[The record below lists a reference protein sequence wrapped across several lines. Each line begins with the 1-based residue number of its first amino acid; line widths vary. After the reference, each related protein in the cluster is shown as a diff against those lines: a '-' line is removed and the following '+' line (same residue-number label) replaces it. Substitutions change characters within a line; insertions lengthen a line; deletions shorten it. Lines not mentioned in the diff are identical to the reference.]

1 MKTVLCFGDS
11 NTWGHHAPLGDRFDE
26 NTRWGSR
33 LRTLLGEDYRV
44 IEEGQR
50 GRTTVWDD
58 PVENRLAGLTYLWP
72 CLDSHAPIDLVVIM
86 LGTNDCKPYF
96 GLHPQNIADGA
107 GRLVDMVQK
116 CAFGPND
123 TAPKVLLVSQPT
135 RGVDIGAI
143 EYIHQQLI
151 DIRDS
156 GAAVLLVSADLDEV
170 RTLSDRIVVLYEGEI
185 VNESMPGELTEV
197 ELGLLMTG
205 SKLPG
210 KECVSE

>member
-1 MKTVLCFGDS
+1 MKTILCYGDS

-72 CLDSHAPIDLVVIM
+72 CLDSHAPIDLVIIM

-96 GLHPQNIADGA
+96 GMHPQNIADGA

-123 TAPKVLLVSQPT
+123 TAPKVLLISPISITPSTFYPHLFSEKAAAKSHGFPAAYEAVAERYGCAFLDAAQLAQPDPAD
-135 RGVDIGAI
+135 GVHLTAEG
-143 EYIHQQLI
+143 H
-151 DIRDS
+151 
-156 GAAVLLVSADLDEV
+156 AALALAVAEKVK
-170 RTLSDRIVVLYEGEI
+170 EI
-185 VNESMPGELTEV
+185 L
-197 ELGLLMTG
+197 
-205 SKLPG
+205 K
-210 KECVSE
+210 

>member
-1 MKTVLCFGDS
+1 MKTILCYGDS
-11 NTWGHHAPLGDRFDE
+11 NTWGQHAPLGDRFDE
-26 NTRWGSR
+26 QTRWGSR
-33 LRTLLGEDYRV
+33 LRTILGEDYRV

-116 CAFGPND
+116 CNFGPND
-123 TAPKVLLVSQPT
+123 TAPKVLLISPIRIEASSFYPHLFSEKEAAKSHGFPAAYRVVAERYGCAWLDAAALAQPDPAD
-135 RGVDIGAI
+135 GIHLDAEGHKALAEAVAVKVKEIIG
-143 EYIHQQLI
+143 
-151 DIRDS
+151 
-156 GAAVLLVSADLDEV
+156 
-170 RTLSDRIVVLYEGEI
+170 
-185 VNESMPGELTEV
+185 
-197 ELGLLMTG
+197 
-205 SKLPG
+205 
-210 KECVSE
+210 

>member
-1 MKTVLCFGDS
+1 MKTILCYGDS

-33 LRTLLGEDYRV
+33 LRTLLGEEYRV

-96 GLHPQNIADGA
+96 SVHPQNIADGA

-116 CAFGPND
+116 CNFGPND
-123 TAPKVLLVSQPT
+123 TAPKVLLISP
-135 RGVDIGAI
+135 I
-143 EYIHQQLI
+143 
-151 DIRDS
+151 
-156 GAAVLLVSADLDEV
+156 
-170 RTLSDRIVVLYEGEI
+170 RIVTGQVYPHLFDDMAQIKSRSFPTAFRSVAQRYGCAFLDASELAQPDPADGVHLDAEGHRALAEAVAEKVREI
-185 VNESMPGELTEV
+185 LE
-197 ELGLLMTG
+197 
-205 SKLPG
+205 
-210 KECVSE
+210 

>member
-1 MKTVLCFGDS
+1 MKTILCYGDS
-11 NTWGHHAPLGDRFDE
+11 NTWGQHAPLGDRFDE

-33 LRTLLGEDYRV
+33 LRTLLGEEYRV

-72 CLDSHAPIDLVVIM
+72 CLDSHAPIDLVIIM

-123 TAPKVLLVSQPT
+123 TAPKVLLISPISITASTFYPHLFSEKEAAKSHGFPAAYQTVAERYGCAFLDAAQLAQPDPAD
-135 RGVDIGAI
+135 GVHLTAEG
-143 EYIHQQLI
+143 H
-151 DIRDS
+151 
-156 GAAVLLVSADLDEV
+156 AALAQAVAEKVK
-170 RTLSDRIVVLYEGEI
+170 EI
-185 VNESMPGELTEV
+185 LE
-197 ELGLLMTG
+197 
-205 SKLPG
+205 
-210 KECVSE
+210 

>member
-1 MKTVLCFGDS
+1 MVRILCYGDS
-11 NTWGHHAPLGDRFDE
+11 NTWGQHAPAGDRFDE

-33 LRTLLGEDYRV
+33 LRTLLGDGYRV

-116 CAFGPND
+116 CNFGPGD
-123 TAPKVLLVSQPT
+123 TAPKVLLISPIRIEASSFYPHLFSEKEAAKSQGFPAAYEAVAE
-135 RGVDIGAI
+135 RYGCAWLDAAALAQPDPADGVHLDAEGHKALAEAVAVKVKEIIG
-143 EYIHQQLI
+143 
-151 DIRDS
+151 
-156 GAAVLLVSADLDEV
+156 
-170 RTLSDRIVVLYEGEI
+170 
-185 VNESMPGELTEV
+185 
-197 ELGLLMTG
+197 
-205 SKLPG
+205 
-210 KECVSE
+210 

>member
-1 MKTVLCFGDS
+1 MKTILCYGDS
-11 NTWGHHAPLGDRFDE
+11 NTWGQHAPAGDRFDE

-33 LRTLLGEDYRV
+33 LRTLLGDGYRV

-116 CAFGPND
+116 CNFGPGD
-123 TAPKVLLVSQPT
+123 TAPKVLLISPIRIKASSFYPHLFSEKEAAKSQGFPAAYEAVAE
-135 RGVDIGAI
+135 RYGCAWLDAAALAQPDPADGVHLDAEGHKALAEAVAVKVKEIIG
-143 EYIHQQLI
+143 
-151 DIRDS
+151 
-156 GAAVLLVSADLDEV
+156 
-170 RTLSDRIVVLYEGEI
+170 
-185 VNESMPGELTEV
+185 
-197 ELGLLMTG
+197 
-205 SKLPG
+205 
-210 KECVSE
+210 

>member
-1 MKTVLCFGDS
+1 MKTILCYGDS
-11 NTWGHHAPLGDRFDE
+11 NTWGHRAPAGDRFDE

-33 LRTLLGEDYRV
+33 LRTLLGDDYRV

-116 CAFGPND
+116 CNFGPND
-123 TAPKVLLVSQPT
+123 TAPKVLLISPIRITPSSFYPHLFGEKEAAKSHGFPAAYKAVAERFGCAWLDASELAQPDPAD
-135 RGVDIGAI
+135 GVHLDAEGHKALAEAVAEKVKELIG
-143 EYIHQQLI
+143 
-151 DIRDS
+151 
-156 GAAVLLVSADLDEV
+156 
-170 RTLSDRIVVLYEGEI
+170 
-185 VNESMPGELTEV
+185 
-197 ELGLLMTG
+197 
-205 SKLPG
+205 
-210 KECVSE
+210 

>member
-1 MKTVLCFGDS
+1 MKTILCFGDS

-26 NTRWGSR
+26 HTRWGSR

-58 PVENRLAGLTYLWP
+58 PIENRLAGLTYLWP

-96 GLHPQNIADGA
+96 GARAQSIANGA

-116 CAFGPND
+116 CNFGPD
-123 TAPKVLLVSQPT
+123 GTAPKVLLISPI
-135 RGVDIGAI
+135 RI
-143 EYIHQQLI
+143 EASGFYDYLFREEAAAKSLEFPAAYKAVAEQYGCAFLDAATLAEPDPADGIHL
-151 DIRDS
+151 D
-156 GAAVLLVSADLDEV
+156 AAGHAALAEAVAAKVKQILE
-170 RTLSDRIVVLYEGEI
+170 
-185 VNESMPGELTEV
+185 
-197 ELGLLMTG
+197 
-205 SKLPG
+205 
-210 KECVSE
+210 

>member
-1 MKTVLCFGDS
+1 MKTILCYGDS

-33 LRTLLGEDYRV
+33 LRALLGEEYRV

-107 GRLVDMVQK
+107 GRLVDMIQK

-123 TAPKVLLVSQPT
+123 TAPKVLLISPIRITPSSFYPHLFGEKEAAKSHGFPAAYSAVAARFGCGFLDASTLAQPDPAD
-135 RGVDIGAI
+135 GVHLDAEGHKALA
-143 EYIHQQLI
+143 E
-151 DIRDS
+151 
-156 GAAVLLVSADLDEV
+156 AVAEKVK
-170 RTLSDRIVVLYEGEI
+170 EI
-185 VNESMPGELTEV
+185 LA
-197 ELGLLMTG
+197 
-205 SKLPG
+205 
-210 KECVSE
+210 

>member
-1 MKTVLCFGDS
+1 MKTILCFGDS

-26 NTRWGSR
+26 ATRWGSR
-33 LRTLLGEDYRV
+33 LRTLLGEEYRV

-107 GRLVDMVQK
+107 ARLVDMVQK
-116 CAFGPND
+116 CAFGPNN
-123 TAPKVLLVSQPT
+123 TAPKVLLISPILITPSTFYPHLFSEREAVKSHGFPAAYKDVAERYGCAFLDAAELAQPDPAD
-135 RGVDIGAI
+135 GVHLTAEG
-143 EYIHQQLI
+143 H
-151 DIRDS
+151 
-156 GAAVLLVSADLDEV
+156 AALAQAVAQKVK
-170 RTLSDRIVVLYEGEI
+170 EI
-185 VNESMPGELTEV
+185 LE
-197 ELGLLMTG
+197 
-205 SKLPG
+205 
-210 KECVSE
+210 

>member
-1 MKTVLCFGDS
+1 MKTILCYGDS

-26 NTRWGSR
+26 NTRWGGR
-33 LRTLLGEDYRV
+33 LRTLLGDEYRV

-58 PVENRLAGLTYLWP
+58 PVENRLSGLTYLWP

-123 TAPKVLLVSQPT
+123 TAPKVLLISPISITAGDFYSYLFSEKEAAKSLGFPAAYRTVAERYGCAFLDAAELAQPDPAD
-135 RGVDIGAI
+135 G
-143 EYIHQQLI
+143 IHLTAE
-151 DIRDS
+151 
-156 GAAVLLVSADLDEV
+156 GHAALAQAVAKKVK
-170 RTLSDRIVVLYEGEI
+170 EI
-185 VNESMPGELTEV
+185 LE
-197 ELGLLMTG
+197 
-205 SKLPG
+205 
-210 KECVSE
+210 